1 MDETQFLLFKK
12 MVELVKSQEARIQQ
26 LERQISP
33 FPQVIDLSEDV
44 AELDQLIRELPGV
57 HFRDPNCD
65 REDETLNSEIDA
77 AIDRQAFLESLP
89 F

>member
-12 MVELVKSQEARIQQ
+12 MVELVKLQEARIQQ

-57 HFRDPNCD
+57 HFRDPGSPLKE
-65 REDETLNSEIDA
+65 RIERIKLNSKKS
-77 AIDRQAFLESLP
+77 RHLEL
-89 F
+89 